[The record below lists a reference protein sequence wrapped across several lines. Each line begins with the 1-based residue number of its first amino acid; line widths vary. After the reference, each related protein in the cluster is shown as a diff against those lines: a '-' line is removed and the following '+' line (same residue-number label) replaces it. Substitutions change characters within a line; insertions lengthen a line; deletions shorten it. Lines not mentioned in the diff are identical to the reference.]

1 MKSFFYFLFGITKI
15 PLTFAVY
22 YYTST
27 LLDMVEIKGLNF
39 SYPRQPSL
47 FKDLDLSLQ
56 NGHIYGLLG
65 KNGAGKSTLLKNM
78 AGLVFPVSGTCRFNG
93 LNVAKRPVAVL
104 EDIYFIAEELFVPS
118 LSPVQFVG
126 NTAGFYPKFNK
137 TDFYSYLKL
146 LDVDLDA
153 VMDKQS
159 FGQQKKAMIAFGL
172 ATHTSLLIMDE
183 PTNGLDIPS
192 KVQFRK
198 LIASVLTE
206 DRCIVISTHQVRDL
220 DSLIDTL
227 LVLHRGDIVVNCSI
241 DEVTERLSFGIY
253 ADTDDMQVL
262 YEEESMRGKN
272 AILANTTAKF
282 SKPDIELLFN
292 AIISDSKPLL
302 DILNPSRHE

>member
-1 MKSFFYFLFGITKI
+1 MIQINNLSFGYRHKPLLF
-15 PLTFAVY
+15 
-22 YYTST
+22 
-27 LLDMVEIKGLNF
+27 E
-39 SYPRQPSL
+39 
-47 FKDLDLSLQ
+47 DLSLSL
-56 NGHIYGLLG
+56 NKGHIYGLLG
-65 KNGAGKSTLLKNM
+65 KNGAGKSTLLKNIM
-78 AGLVFPVSGTCRFNG
+78 GLAFPEKGKCLFNGINVANRPVS
-93 LNVAKRPVAVL
+93 VL

-118 LSPVQFVG
+118 LTPVQFVG
-126 NTAGFYPKFNK
+126 NTAGFYPKFSK
-137 TDFYSYLKL
+137 SDFYHYLKV

-172 ATHTSLLIMDE
+172 ATNTSLLIMDE

-227 LVLHRGDIVVNCSI
+227 LVLHEREIVVNHPVEEI
-241 DEVTERLSFGIY
+241 TEKLTFGVFP
-253 ADTDDMQVL
+253 DTTDMQVL

-272 AILANTTAKF
+272 AILRNTTGKF
-282 SKPDIELLFN
+282 SKADLELLFN
-292 AIISDSKPLL
+292 AIISGNRSLL
-302 DILNPSRHE
+302 EILKSSSNEQHI

>member
-1 MKSFFYFLFGITKI
+1 
-15 PLTFAVY
+15 
-22 YYTST
+22 
-27 LLDMVEIKGLNF
+27 
-39 SYPRQPSL
+39 
-47 FKDLDLSLQ
+47 
-56 NGHIYGLLG
+56 
-65 KNGAGKSTLLKNM
+65 
-78 AGLVFPVSGTCRFNG
+78 
-93 LNVAKRPVAVL
+93 
-104 EDIYFIAEELFVPS
+104 
-118 LSPVQFVG
+118 
-126 NTAGFYPKFNK
+126 
-137 TDFYSYLKL
+137 
-146 LDVDLDA
+146 
-153 VMDKQS
+153 
-159 FGQQKKAMIAFGL
+159 MIAFGL

-302 DILNPSRHE
+302 NILNPTRHE